1 MLFDGISEETETSMS
16 QHPTGARARRVL
28 LACAQLFILLTLAA
42 QAAVAQPRHPLD
54 PLSAEEIKA
63 ASAII
68 GKHAGFPEGAIYST
82 IVLKEPTK
90 SEVLSFKP
98 GAQFSRQSFA
108 VLLDRK
114 GNRTYEVV
122 VDLKAERLTSW
133 KLVEGAQPLVTATE
147 FEVLPDI
154 VKKDERWQAA
164 MRKRGIEDFDK
175 VQIDGWAVGQVAAK
189 FRGPRLLRAL
199 TYLKGDEGKDV
210 NFYGQPVEGVVALVN
225 MNTEQVI
232 EVTDTGVLPL
242 PPPSQQLD
250 EKSTG
255 TREAPKPLNI
265 TQPAGA
271 SFTLDGQEVRWQKW
285 RFRYTMHPR
294 EGLVL
299 HTVGYEDAGR
309 VRPILY
315 RASLSEMVVPYG
327 DTDKNWGW
335 RSAFDVGEYSVGRLA
350 SSIERGTDAP
360 EYATLIDATFAGDD
374 GQPTDL
380 KQAVGI
386 YERDGGMLWKHYES
400 YSEKNESRRARQLV
414 VFFIATIGNY
424 DYAVNWVFHQDGTLE
439 ADAALSGIMLPKGV
453 REMRADEHGSQ
464 HQPSGHLVASR
475 VVAPH
480 HQHFFNFRLDFDV
493 DGQQNSVHEMNTRAI
508 APGRANPNLN
518 GMLMQE
524 TILRTEREA
533 QRRMDMQ
540 AARVWSVVNPSA
552 RNSLGH
558 NTSYILVPG
567 PNSLPYVAPTSQV
580 RRRAGFINNHFW
592 ATRYDAE
599 ELSAAGTYPNQST
612 GAMRRPAAL
621 GRGRRIA
628 RQRGRGR
635 LVHAR
640 RDAHP
645 KARRVAR
652 HARHARRLQ
661 DDSGRLLLAQ
671 PRARRAER
679 VRHFGPEIAKADDE
693 RQRLQH
699 QTGDHGGRAF
709 PLGDAVSV
717 ALC

>member
-1 MLFDGISEETETSMS
+1 MS
-16 QHPTGARARRVL
+16 QHPRVTRSRSFL
-28 LACAQLFILLTLAA
+28 LLCAQFLVACALSA
-42 QAAVAQPRHPLD
+42 QIVTAQPRHPLD

-63 ASAII
+63 ASAIL
-68 GKHAGFPEGAIYST
+68 GKHALFAEGAIYST
-82 IVLKEPTK
+82 IVLKEPSK
-90 SEVLSFKP
+90 SEVINFKP
-98 GAQFSRQSFA
+98 GAQFSRQAFA
-108 VLLDRK
+108 VILDRK
-114 GNRTYEVV
+114 GNRTFEAV

-147 FEVLPDI
+147 FELLPDI
-154 VKKDERWQAA
+154 VKKDVRWQAA

-175 VQIDGWAVGQVAAK
+175 VQIDGWAVGQVASK
-189 FRGPRLLRAL
+189 FQKMRLLRAL

-225 MNTEQVI
+225 MSTEQVV

-255 TREAPKPLNI
+255 RREPPKALNI
-265 TQPAGA
+265 TQPDGA

-327 DTDKNWGW
+327 DTDENWGW

-350 SSIERGTDAP
+350 SSIEEKTDAP
-360 EYATLIDATFAGDD
+360 ENATLIDATFAGDD
-374 GQPTDL
+374 GEPTVL
-380 KQAVGI
+380 KRAVGI
-386 YERDGGMLWKHYES
+386 YERDGGMLWKHFES
-400 YSEKNESRRARQLV
+400 YSGQNESRRARQLV

-453 REMRADEHGSQ
+453 RETRAGGHGSHQ
-464 HQPSGHLVASR
+464 QPSGHLVASR

-493 DGQQNSVHEMNTRAI
+493 DGQYNSVHEMNTRAI
-508 APGRANPNLN
+508 PAGRANPMLN
-518 GMLMQE
+518 GMLMEE

-533 QRRMDMQ
+533 QRKMDMR
-540 AARVWSVVNPSA
+540 AARTWAVVNPSA

-567 PNSLPYVAPTSQV
+567 PNSLPYVGPTSPV

-592 ATRYDAE
+592 ATRYNAE
-599 ELSAAGTYPNQST
+599 EMSAAGNYPNQRT
-612 GAMRRPAAL
+612 
-621 GRGRRIA
+621 
-628 RQRGRGR
+628 
-635 LVHAR
+635 
-640 RDAHP
+640 
-645 KARRVAR
+645 
-652 HARHARRLQ
+652 
-661 DDSGRLLLAQ
+661 
-671 PRARRAER
+671 
-679 VRHFGPEIAKADDE
+679 
-693 RQRLQH
+693 
-699 QTGDHGGRAF
+699 TGDGLPRWAADAESLVNADVVVWYTLGVTHIPRPEEWPVMPVTHVGFKMIPGGFFSRN
-709 PLGDAVSV
+709 P
-717 ALC
+717 ALDVPR